1 MVYRQ
6 WHVPAGLAGI
16 YAGAV
21 FPSIGGRPTFFWT
34 GHEVAALVVDLGSCM
49 LKASFAGDDATG
61 AVFSSIG
68 GKPEMLASWPGL
80 TRRTAYSLWV
90 WVCMHAEFLVQQQ

>member
-1 MVYRQ
+1 MARAWLVLLVLCTSFRVSSLVVYRQ

-61 AVFSSIG
+61 AVFS
-68 GKPEMLASWPGL
+68 
-80 TRRTAYSLWV
+80 
-90 WVCMHAEFLVQQQ
+90 